1 MNPNNS
7 LKITSIELFKL
18 NIPFKFPFKISLGT
32 SYEANNILVRINT
45 DKDIYGLGEACS
57 SSRIT
62 GDTQSTSWE
71 AGKHI
76 AKAIKGND
84 PVAIE
89 ARMRDINQAIKG
101 NTQIKSAYNLAL
113 YDIIG
118 KYTELPLYKVL
129 GGEKRDIFTDYSIGI
144 QENLEVAIKKVK
156 EVMDMGF
163 STIKLKVG
171 LDKDLDIGLIK
182 TIREEIS
189 KTISIRID
197 ANQGWDFPTA
207 IQVLKAMEPYN
218 LEYAEQPLPFWD
230 YENMARLR
238 RTGLVPICAD
248 ESVFDHHD
256 AFKLASMGACDYLNI
271 KLGKSGGISTALKI
285 NAIALSCGIK
295 CMIGCFGES
304 RLGLTAGAHLVS
316 ARPNIVFV
324 DLDAALMHKED
335 PIKGGIQYDIKKNGK
350 IIIPDTPGHG
360 ADVEE
365 EYLDNL
371 ERILV

>member
-7 LKITSIELFKL
+7 LKVTSIDIFKL
-18 NIPFKFPFKISLGT
+18 NIPLKSPFKIALGT

-45 DKDIYGLGEACS
+45 NKDIYGLGEACA

-62 GDTQSTSWE
+62 GDTQSTSLE

-76 AKAIKGND
+76 AKVIKGKD
-84 PVAIE
+84 PLAIE

-118 KYTELPLYKVL
+118 KYTNLPLYKIL

-144 QENLEVAIKKVK
+144 QDNLEVAVKKVK
-156 EVMDMGF
+156 EVLDMGF
-163 STIKLKVG
+163 LTVKLKVG

-182 TIREEIS
+182 TIREEVS
-189 KTISIRID
+189 KTVSIRID

-207 IQVLKAMEPYN
+207 VQVLKAMEPHN

-238 RTGLVPICAD
+238 KTGLAPICAD

-316 ARPNIVFV
+316 ACPNIVFV

-335 PIKGGIQYDIKKNGK
+335 PIKGGIQYEIKKNGR

-371 ERILV
+371 EKIVI

>member
-7 LKITSIELFKL
+7 LKINSIELFKL
-18 NIPFKFPFKISLGT
+18 NIPLKFPFKISLGT

-76 AKAIKGND
+76 AKAIKGKD
-84 PVAIE
+84 PLAIE
-89 ARMRDINQAIKG
+89 ARMRDINQAIK
-101 NTQIKSAYNLAL
+101 
-113 YDIIG
+113 
-118 KYTELPLYKVL
+118 YTELPLYKVL
-129 GGEKRDIFTDYSIGI
+129 GGERRDIHTDYSIGI
-144 QENLEVAIKKVK
+144 QKSVEEAIKKVK

-163 STIKLKVG
+163 LTIKLKVG
-171 LDKDLDIGLIK
+171 LDKDLDISLVK

-207 IQVLKAMEPYN
+207 VQVLKAIEPYN

-230 YENMARLR
+230 YENMTRLR
-238 RTGLVPICAD
+238 RTGLTPICAD

-271 KLGKSGGISTALKI
+271 KLGKSGGISTAMKI

-316 ARPNIVFV
+316 ACPNIVFV
-324 DLDAALMHKED
+324 DLDAALMHAED
-335 PIKGGIQYDIKKNGK
+335 PIIGGIQYDIKKNGK

-360 ADVEE
+360 ADVKED
-365 EYLDNL
+365 YLDNL
-371 ERILV
+371 EKIVI

>member
-1 MNPNNS
+1 MNQNNS

-62 GDTQSTSWE
+62 GDTQSTSYE
-71 AGKHI
+71 VGKHI
-76 AKAIKGND
+76 AKAIKGKD
-84 PVAIE
+84 PLAIE
-89 ARMRDINQAIKG
+89 ARMRDINQVIKG

-163 STIKLKVG
+163 STVKLKVG
-171 LDKDLDIGLIK
+171 LDKDLDIGLVK

-207 IQVLKAMEPYN
+207 VQVLKAMEPYN

-238 RTGLVPICAD
+238 KTSLAPICAD

>member
-7 LKITSIELFKL
+7 LKITTIEIFKL
-18 NIPFKFPFKISLGT
+18 NIPLKFPFKISLGT
-32 SYEANNILVRINT
+32 SYESNNILVRINT
-45 DKDIYGLGEACS
+45 NKDIYGLGEACS

-62 GDTQSTSWE
+62 GDTQLTSYE

-76 AKAIKGND
+76 AKAIKDKD
-84 PVAIE
+84 PLALE
-89 ARMRDINQAIKG
+89 ARMRDIDQAIKR
-101 NTQIKSAYNLAL
+101 NSQIKSAYNLAL

-118 KYTELPLYKVL
+118 KNTELPLYKVL
-129 GGEKRDIFTDYSIGI
+129 GGEKRDIFTDFSIGI
-144 QENLEVAIKKVK
+144 QDDIISAVKKVK

-171 LDKDLDIGLIK
+171 LDKDLDIGLVK
-182 TIREEIS
+182 TIRENIS
-189 KTISIRID
+189 KTISIRVD

-207 IQVLKAMEPYN
+207 VQVLKAMEPYN

-230 YENMARLR
+230 YENMVRLR
-238 RTGLVPICAD
+238 KTGLAPICAD
-248 ESVFDHHD
+248 ESVFNHHD
-256 AFKLASMGACDYLNI
+256 AFRLASMGACDYLNI

-304 RLGLTAGAHLVS
+304 RLGLSAGAHLVS
-316 ARPNIVFV
+316 ACPNIVFV
-324 DLDAALMHKED
+324 DLDAALMHAED
-335 PIKGGIQYDIKKNGK
+335 PIIDGIRYDIKNNGK

-360 ADVEE
+360 ADVKEDILEE
-365 EYLDNL
+365 L
-371 ERILV
+371 ESVII

>member
-7 LKITSIELFKL
+7 LKVCSIDILKL
-18 NIPFKFPFKISLGT
+18 NIPLKSPFKIALGT

-45 DKDIYGLGEACS
+45 NKDIYGLGEACS

-71 AGKHI
+71 VGKRI
-76 AKAIKGND
+76 AKVIKGKD
-84 PVAIE
+84 PLAIE

-144 QENLEVAIKKVK
+144 QDTLEVAFKKVK

-163 STIKLKVG
+163 LTVKLKVG

-182 TIREEIS
+182 TIREEVS
-189 KTISIRID
+189 KKVSIRID

-207 IQVLKAMEPYN
+207 VHVLKAMEPYN

-238 RTGLVPICAD
+238 KTGLAPICAD

-316 ARPNIVFV
+316 ACPNIVFV
-324 DLDAALMHKED
+324 DLDAALMHKDD
-335 PIKGGIQYDIKKNGK
+335 PIKGGMEYDIKNNGR

-365 EYLDNL
+365 EYLNNL
-371 ERILV
+371 EKIVI

>member
-7 LKITSIELFKL
+7 LKITNIELFKL
-18 NIPFKFPFKISLGT
+18 NIPLKFPFKISLGT

-62 GDTQSTSWE
+62 GDTQLTSYE
-71 AGKHI
+71 VGKHI
-76 AKAIKGND
+76 AKVIKGKD
-84 PVAIE
+84 PLAIE
-89 ARMRDINQAIKG
+89 ARMRDINQSIKSS
-101 NTQIKSAYNLAL
+101 TQIKSAYNLAL

-118 KYTELPLYKVL
+118 KYTALPLYKLL
-129 GGEKRDIFTDYSIGI
+129 GGEKREIHTDYSIGI
-144 QENLEVAIKKVK
+144 QESLDVAIKKVK

-163 STIKLKVG
+163 STVKLKVG
-171 LDKDLDIGLIK
+171 LDNDLDIGLIK

-207 IQVLKAMEPYN
+207 VQVLKAMEPYN
-218 LEYAEQPLPFWD
+218 LEYAEQPLPLWD

-238 RTGLVPICAD
+238 KTGLAPICAD

-285 NAIALSCGIK
+285 NAIALSSGMK

-316 ARPNIVFV
+316 ACPNIVFV

-335 PIKGGIQYDIKKNGK
+335 PIKGGIQYNIKKNGR
-350 IIIPDTPGHG
+350 IIIPDDPGHG
-360 ADVEE
+360 ADVME

-371 ERILV
+371 EKTEI